1 MAWRHLN
8 AILQAKVPRPL
19 NFCVIFSPV
28 YVQLIS
34 KLLETA
40 TTLPC
45 LKCWEVG
52 QLVTILN
59 KELLNLL
66 LNCLQTTFILTLHT
80 YMQLFSLVIRP
91 YLFPPMNFPGFT
103 GKRLVCEKIH
113 IVPLGLDNFWG
124 PTGDFGPCGPCTEVF
139 FDTGAA
145 YGPTY
150 KSGSEFDTENRYLE
164 IWNAGVFMQYDKRPD
179 NTYLNLPILSVDTG
193 SGLERLTMAKA
204 KVPSVYETDLLQPI
218 MQSVVSQLVNKNATI
233 VEQRLLV
240 DHLRAT
246 TFILAENVRP
256 GKTGSS
262 YIPRR
267 LIRRCIALTIK
278 QDCPDFDFATVINE
292 IITSTNIDYPH
303 LNSQREEILEQFN
316 FEQKKFSRTVK
327 LGLAQ
332 LDKIPHNAPF
342 QVSGKK
348 AFQLFSSYGLPLDI
362 IQDFAKHH
370 KGTVD
375 NAGFQSEF
383 LQHQKISGRSV
394 LS

>member
-1 MAWRHLN
+1 MAPLKRYFTGESTPPSQLLCNIQPCIRTVDIQTVGDRHHLTLFEMLGSWSIGN
-8 AILQAKVPRPL
+8 YFKQGAIELA
-19 NFCVIFSPV
+19 F
-28 YVQLIS
+28 
-34 KLLETA
+34 KLLTDYFHFDPAHLYA
-40 TTLPC
+40 TVFSGHPSLPIPPDE
-45 LKCWEVG
+45 LSGIYWEKVG
-52 QLVTILN
+52 LR
-59 KELLNLL
+59 KD
-66 LNCLQTTFILTLHT
+66 
-80 YMQLFSLVIRP
+80 
-91 YLFPPMNFPGFT
+91 
-103 GKRLVCEKIH
+103 H